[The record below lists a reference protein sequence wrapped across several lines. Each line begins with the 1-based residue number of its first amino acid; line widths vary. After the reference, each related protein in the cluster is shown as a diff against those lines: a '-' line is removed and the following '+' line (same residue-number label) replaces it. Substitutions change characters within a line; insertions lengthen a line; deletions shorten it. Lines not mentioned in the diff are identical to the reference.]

1 MIMNVFSLCEFFA
14 IFCRK
19 IGHAG
24 IFPVTGITGK
34 FLVVLLQTAIL
45 QQHLQ
50 RSK

>member
-1 MIMNVFSLCEFFA
+1 MNVFSLCKFFA

-34 FLVVLLQTAIL
+34 LLVVLLQTAIQ